1 MRASGGCGFIR
12 NVLKICALFWFAATI
27 CIAGEDLVLN
37 DLEGMS
43 RRPLEPGEKLGSVLV
58 FYSHDCPISKSYVP
72 EINRLLA
79 QYTNFAFY
87 VVEVGSDATSEM
99 AKKHA
104 REYDLR
110 AMMVLDPKH
119 QLVNAVG
126 GEVTPEAVVVG
137 RSGQLLYRGR
147 IDNWY
152 AALGKKRARA
162 TRQDLREALDS
173 VARGKPVRE
182 KETKAI
188 GCVIET
194 H

>member
-1 MRASGGCGFIR
+1 M
-12 NVLKICALFWFAATI
+12 FWFAATI